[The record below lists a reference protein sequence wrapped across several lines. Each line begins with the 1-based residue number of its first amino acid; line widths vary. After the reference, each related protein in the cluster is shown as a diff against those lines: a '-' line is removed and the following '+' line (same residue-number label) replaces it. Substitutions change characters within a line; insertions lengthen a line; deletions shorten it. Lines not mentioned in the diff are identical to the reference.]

1 MALLRIIPTARPPLD
16 WEYSDPTRSPVD
28 FFKLLPAF
36 LLFLHKNQSDMS
48 KKYDVYGIGNAL
60 VDIVT
65 EVDHDFFAKNGIE
78 KGVMTLV
85 DEKRQRQLIS
95 AIDMKNSKMSCGG
108 SAANTMIGV
117 SQFGGKSYYSCLV
130 AKDDLGKFFLQDL
143 KRNGVDT
150 NLTPETCPQGIT
162 GKVLVMTTPDAERT
176 MNTFLGIS
184 SHLSPVHLDE
194 DALANSAYVYLEGYL
209 VTSPTGLE
217 CMKKAKKEAERNNV
231 KTALTFSDP
240 SMVKYFPNQM
250 HEIIGASVD
259 LLFCNEEEAMI
270 HTGTDTIERAR
281 EKLKDIAKHFVI
293 TLGANG
299 AMIYDGDTFINIEP
313 YKVKAIDTNGAGD
326 MFAGAF
332 LFGVTHGHSYAEAGK
347 LASLASSRVVTQFGP
362 RLEPRQVQKVLGD
375 LIAL

>member
-1 MALLRIIPTARPPLD
+1 MA
-16 WEYSDPTRSPVD
+16 
-28 FFKLLPAF
+28 K
-36 LLFLHKNQSDMS
+36 Q
-48 KKYDVYGIGNAL
+48 YDVYGIGNAL

-65 EVDHDFFAKNGIE
+65 EVDHDFFIRNGIE

-85 DEKRQRQLIS
+85 DQKRQHELIH
-95 AIDMKNSKMSCGG
+95 AIDMKKSKMSCGG
-108 SAANTMIGV
+108 SAANTLIGV
-117 SQFGGKSYYSCLV
+117 SQFGGKSFYTCLV
-130 AKDDLGKFFLQDL
+130 ANDDLGRFFLQDL

-150 NLTPETCPQGIT
+150 NLSPERCPKGIT

-184 SHLSPVHLDE
+184 SELSPSHLHE
-194 DALANSAYVYLEGYL
+194 DALINSTYLYLEGYL
-209 VTSPTGLE
+209 VTSPTGLDA
-217 CMKKAKKEAERNNV
+217 MKEAKKIAERHTV

-250 HEIIGASVD
+250 REVIGASVD

-270 HTGTDTIERAR
+270 HTGTDNLSDAR
-281 EKLKDIAKHFVI
+281 EKLKEAARHFVI

-299 AMIYDGDTFINIEP
+299 AMIYDGDTFIDIEP
-313 YKVKAIDTNGAGD
+313 YKVKALDTNGAGD

-332 LFGVTHGHSYAEAGK
+332 LYGITHGRSYAEAGK
-347 LASLASSRVVTQFGP
+347 IASLASSRVVTQFGP

-375 LIAL
+375 LIAS